1 VHIKKRLLLGYLLIA
16 YIVVQSISGF
26 LHMHSHDS
34 SHEPDVAH
42 HHYPA
47 LSFSSEYSF
56 AENSDGLVVL
66 NLQSDGLSS
75 CKVFSPLLAIILLT
89 TALLLT
95 ARKTGG
101 IYYSL
106 LIFHLTRR
114 LKYRIPP
121 LRAPPLQKI

>member
-1 VHIKKRLLLGYLLIA
+1 
-16 YIVVQSISGF
+16 
-26 LHMHSHDS
+26 
-34 SHEPDVAH
+34 
-42 HHYPA
+42 

-106 LIFHLTRR
+106 LIFHLTGR